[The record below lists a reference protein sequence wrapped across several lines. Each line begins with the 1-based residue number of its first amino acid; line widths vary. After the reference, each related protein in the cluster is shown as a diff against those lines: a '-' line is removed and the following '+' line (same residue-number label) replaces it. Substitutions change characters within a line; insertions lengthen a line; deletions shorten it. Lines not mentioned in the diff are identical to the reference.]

1 MHFLTTF
8 FFIFTFQRRYYLNH
22 ILRVF
27 LVHIWY
33 RIVIINKIVCFVI
46 LDSLLYL
53 IIGVSLY
60 LMISHFTQFLRQALR
75 TNILLVNHL
84 YRLIT
89 NLLILKLI
97 LVQILIIYV
106 PLIFESTNLIIIKFY
121 WDIILV
127 LRQWLLIHCTVLVWL
142 QNIETHLIAL
152 TMLTNSIFWMTLVFQ
167 YWLHFLH

>member
-22 ILRVF
+22 IFRVF

-33 RIVIINKIVCFVI
+33 RIVIINKIFCFVI
-46 LDSLLYL
+46 IDSLLYL
-53 IIGVSLY
+53 ISEVSLN
-60 LMISHFTQFLRQALR
+60 LLISHFIQLLRQVLG

-97 LVQILIIYV
+97 LVHIQIIYV
-106 PLIFESTNLIIIKFY
+106 PLIFESTNLVIIKFN

-142 QNIETHLIAL
+142 QNIETYLIAL
-152 TMLTNSIFWMTLVFQ
+152 AMLTNSIFWMTLVFQ
-167 YWLHFLH
+167 YWLHFLY